1 MANESFVRKLPIVI
15 KLYQLY
21 RLYWATGVGLKV
33 RIVLLWG
40 LRMQWLDCLKTSERI
55 RDHKMVK
62 CFQLGSVIPCKINY
76 RCQVQPSSA
85 DLPAM
90 PSAT

>member
-1 MANESFVRKLPIVI
+1 MCKLPIII

-21 RLYWATGVGLKV
+21 RLYWATEVGLNV
-33 RIVLLWG
+33 RMVLLWG
-40 LRMQWLDCLKTSERI
+40 LEQVGGLRMQWSDCLKTSERI
-55 RDHKMVK
+55 RDHKY
-62 CFQLGSVIPCKINY
+62 FQLGSVIPCKMNY

-90 PSAT
+90 PSLT